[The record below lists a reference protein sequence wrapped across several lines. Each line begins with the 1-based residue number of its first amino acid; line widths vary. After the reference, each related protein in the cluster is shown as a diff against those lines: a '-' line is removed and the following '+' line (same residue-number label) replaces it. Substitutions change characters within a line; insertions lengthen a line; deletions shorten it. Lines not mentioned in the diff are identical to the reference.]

1 MREQYDEAELDR
13 EGAGLTIVGVV
24 GMVLSC
30 FHWAQQCRQE
40 HWYGIQ
46 NFRPFG
52 GIFLCHEGAM
62 GHFYTIRVLAQS
74 LTVLDLIHALILWWV
89 SVKLCGEYV
98 SALPWASCDGRATAK
113 PPHSEDCSLAVER
126 GLRLEC

>member
-13 EGAGLTIVGVV
+13 EGAGLIIVGVV

-74 LTVLDLIHALILWWV
+74 LTVLDKFIKFN
-89 SVKLCGEYV
+89 SRSY
-98 SALPWASCDGRATAK
+98 
-113 PPHSEDCSLAVER
+113 SLV
-126 GLRLEC
+126 GISKTVW